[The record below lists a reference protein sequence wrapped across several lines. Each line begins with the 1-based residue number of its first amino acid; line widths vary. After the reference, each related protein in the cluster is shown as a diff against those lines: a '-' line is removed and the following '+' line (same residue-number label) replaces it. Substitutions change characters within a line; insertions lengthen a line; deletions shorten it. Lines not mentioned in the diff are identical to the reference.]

1 MRCPQRLRR
10 TWRLGRLRCPWRVCG
25 VFGARGVP
33 VALAAPTASSAPSAP
48 SAPVAPSGQKSA
60 FRGRKSAAT
69 PAPAAP
75 AAPTARQVRTSRQT
89 TLLPTLP
96 ARAVLLAAFSLVHT
110 TESIRSYRL
119 PSARSYSSP
128 LSGLTWSGILR
139 GGGMWHQPLQLAG
152 RGERARF
159 AGTLIKLLRS
169 RPRPAKGG
177 RLPEKGRFA
186 LADATLPS
194 CHAPAGEP
202 RRQVFADPSC
212 FRRLLGGRH
221 PPNLK

>member
-1 MRCPQRLRR
+1 MYPGCPGLF
-10 TWRLGRLRCPWRVCG
+10 TPSDTCVS
-25 VFGARGVP
+25 RGVQLLSQGSNLSTLR
-33 VALAAPTASSAPSAP
+33 VLKTGVIITVGSLYIDD
-48 SAPVAPSGQKSA
+48 GQ
-60 FRGRKSAAT
+60 GRE
-69 PAPAAP
+69 
-75 AAPTARQVRTSRQT
+75 Q
-89 TLLPTLP
+89 
-96 ARAVLLAAFSLVHT
+96 
-110 TESIRSYRL
+110 
-119 PSARSYSSP
+119 ARSYSSP

-186 LADATLPS
+186 LADAMLPS

-202 RRQVFADPSC
+202 WRQVFADPSC

>member
-1 MRCPQRLRR
+1 MLTNQ
-10 TWRLGRLRCPWRVCG
+10 GRFPLLIPGLNSEDGTERP
-25 VFGARGVP
+25 
-33 VALAAPTASSAPSAP
+33 
-48 SAPVAPSGQKSA
+48 K
-60 FRGRKSAAT
+60 
-69 PAPAAP
+69 
-75 AAPTARQVRTSRQT
+75 RQH

-96 ARAVLLAAFSLVHT
+96 ARAVLLAAFSLVPIE
-110 TESIRSYRL
+110 ESTRSYRL
-119 PSARSYSSP
+119 PPARGYSSP
-128 LSGLTWSGILR
+128 LSGLPWSGILR
-139 GGGMWHQPLQLAG
+139 GGGMWQQPLQLAG
-152 RGERARF
+152 RGGRARF

-186 LADATLPS
+186 LADAMLPS

-202 RRQVFADPSC
+202 WRQVFADPSC